1 MLKLHI
7 NRHRP
12 GLRRV
17 WYGFLLLGALC
28 VAAGLLGS
36 VTGHFFRRP
45 SSQEDYPVLEA
56 PRVGYKNGLRGMSLQ
71 ELQMRSDVA
80 AVCTVREVSAPLR
93 LYSFRDEEESS
104 CPERIRIRLHVDEV
118 LSGDPGGREILLWQD
133 VKTLKYQP
141 KPAYGDQFVLF
152 LKSFYI
158 REGYEVV
165 SNYSSWWYLSWDK
178 KVYPAH
184 VIPQVQDYSG
194 MPLEQFRGA
203 VQAALQP

>member
-1 MLKLHI
+1 M
-7 NRHRP
+7 
-12 GLRRV
+12 
-17 WYGFLLLGALC
+17 
-28 VAAGLLGS
+28 
-36 VTGHFFRRP
+36 
-45 SSQEDYPVLEA
+45 
-56 PRVGYKNGLRGMSLQ
+56 
-71 ELQMRSDVA
+71 QMRSDVA

-165 SNYSSWWYLSWDK
+165 SNYSGWWYLSWDK

-184 VIPQVQDYSG
+184 VIPQIQDYSG
-194 MPLEQFRGA
+194 MPLEQFRSA

>member
-45 SSQEDYPVLEA
+45 SSQEDYPVLET
-56 PRVGYKNGLRGMSLQ
+56 PRVGYTNGLRGMSLQ

-104 CPERIRIRLHVDEV
+104 CPERIRIRLHVA
-118 LSGDPGGREILLWQD
+118 GRFFC
-133 VKTLKYQP
+133 
-141 KPAYGDQFVLF
+141 G
-152 LKSFYI
+152 
-158 REGYEVV
+158 R
-165 SNYSSWWYLSWDK
+165 
-178 KVYPAH
+178 
-184 VIPQVQDYSG
+184 
-194 MPLEQFRGA
+194 M
-203 VQAALQP
+203 